1 MAVFLIYRLGSSFSL
16 EKCFPIG
23 CLRIAS
29 VKFVPI
35 SCRTSA
41 SSMLDLLLY
50 PLGLSSFSSYFLF
63 SSLFS
68 FSFAF
73 WVSFLDSYS
82 MSLIQLP
89 EVSNLL
95 SIVSV
100 AQFNLDTEYLVTILL
115 FIQILHLLVFNLF
128 YPKSLLIYASTLA
141 SPLSPRYTD

>member
-23 CLRIAS
+23 CLITAS

-35 SCRTSA
+35 SCRTLA

-50 PLGLSSFSSYFLF
+50 PLRLSSFSSYFLF